1 MIIVY
6 ILTAQSAAGLDIRV
20 GIILKQYKVN
30 ADYLNLPNFFWKCY
44 TAECTPDQNYV
55 LSSVLHYLIM
65 SMTENDY
72 CHLPSGYKSEVSFLS
87 NLLCLKDGV
96 TLSYKWFF

>member
-20 GIILKQYKVN
+20 EIILKQYKVN
-30 ADYLNLPNFFWKCY
+30 ADYLNLPNFFLEMLYCRM
-44 TAECTPDQNYV
+44 CPDQNNV

-65 SMTENDY
+65 SMTENAY
-72 CHLPSGYKSEVSFLS
+72 CDLPSGYKSGVLLLS
-87 NLLCLKDGV
+87 NLFCPRKGV
-96 TLSYKWFF
+96 TLSYK

>member
-6 ILTAQSAAGLDIRV
+6 ILTAQSASGLDMRV

-30 ADYLNLPNFFWKCY
+30 ADYLNLPNFCWKCY
-44 TAECTPDQNYV
+44 TAECTPDQSYV
-55 LSSVLHYLIM
+55 LSSVFHCLIM

-72 CHLPSGYKSEVSFLS
+72 CAHSSDYKSEVLFLS
-87 NLLCLKDGV
+87 NLSCLKDGV
-96 TLSYKWFF
+96 TVSYKRFL

>member
-30 ADYLNLPNFFWKCY
+30 ADYLNLPIFSLWKCY
-44 TAECTPDQNYV
+44 TAECTPDQNYA

-72 CHLPSGYKSEVSFLS
+72 WDLPRGYKSEVLFLS
-87 NLLCLKDGV
+87 NLFCLKDGV
-96 TLSYKWFF
+96 TLSYR

>member
-30 ADYLNLPNFFWKCY
+30 ADYLNLPIVFLEMLYWRMYPRSELCIKFCF
-44 TAECTPDQNYV
+44 ALLDYV
-55 LSSVLHYLIM
+55 H
-65 SMTENDY
+65 DR
-72 CHLPSGYKSEVSFLS
+72 KR
-87 NLLCLKDGV
+87 LLGPP
-96 TLSYKWFF
+96 